1 MNTKVK
7 LSARDIYEFSMHN
20 SYYNISGFIGVMI
33 SLVALVGAV
42 FSIGRTSIV
51 NTVLLFIVAAM
62 FTVIQP
68 LMIKLKSNKQA
79 KMNQSIGAFL
89 EYTFDDEGFTISDG
103 ANEDRV
109 MWELILKLE
118 STKNLAL
125 LYTTMM
131 RAFVIPKDSLASKY
145 PEFRDMINTKARNAR
160 GKLK

>member
-7 LSARDIYEFSMHN
+7 LSARDIFEFSMHN
-20 SYYNISGFIGVMI
+20 SYCNASGFIGVMI
-33 SLVALVGAV
+33 SLVSLVGAI
-42 FSIGRTSIV
+42 FSIGRTSVV
-51 NTVLLFIVAAM
+51 NTILLFIVAAM

-79 KMNQSIGAFL
+79 KRNQSVGGFL
-89 EYTFDDEGFTISDG
+89 EYTFDDDGFTISDG
-103 ANEDRV
+103 TNEDRV
-109 MWELILKLE
+109 MWELILKIE

-131 RAFVIPKDSLASKY
+131 RAFVIPKESFKDKY
-145 PEFRDMINTKARNAR
+145 PEFREMINAKARNAR